1 VALATK
7 KEALALKEKNEK
19 KICILGNMHFITLF
33 LERMSDSLE
42 RHIFIP

>member
-19 KICILGNMHFITLF
+19 KICILGKAITLF